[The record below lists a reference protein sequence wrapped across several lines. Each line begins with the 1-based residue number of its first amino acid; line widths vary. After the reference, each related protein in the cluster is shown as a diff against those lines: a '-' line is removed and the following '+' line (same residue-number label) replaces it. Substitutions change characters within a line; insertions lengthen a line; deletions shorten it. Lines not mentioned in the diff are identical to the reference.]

1 MLKKIIILI
10 LILKLNYLIVY
21 SLKPISFCILN
32 QQECK
37 RVFNDLNQS
46 YEIKCESIKCHGTY
60 SYECGS
66 KTCSKNKTECNEF
79 NLMNSYINILNE
91 KQKNDSKFKYK
102 YLKETIKFKK
112 FYDYILNCKNKTHEF
127 DTNDFCSDRSYN
139 ETDCKFPINQSFIC
153 DKYCAKD
160 SIACDYLK
168 SIYNNNNN
176 LDFVNN
182 IKYCLIHHD
191 NSNENIIYFF
201 HVGFL
206 ICITLSSSIF
216 LLIYCRFD
224 NQSQ

>member
-1 MLKKIIILI
+1 MLKKIKILI

-37 RVFNDLNQS
+37 RVYNELKHA
-46 YEIKCESIKCHGTY
+46 YEIKCESIKCHGTF

-66 KTCSKNKTECNEF
+66 RTCSKNKTECNEF

-102 YLKETIKFKK
+102 YLKETIKLKK
-112 FYDYILNCKNKTHEF
+112 FYDYIPNCKNKTYEF
-127 DTNDFCSDRSYN
+127 DSNDFCLNNNYN
-139 ETDCKFPINQSFIC
+139 ETDCKLPINQSFIC

-160 SIACDYLK
+160 SIACDYFK
-168 SIYNNNNN
+168 SNYDNNNKEYI
-176 LDFVNN
+176 

-191 NSNENIIYFF
+191 NYSNDNIIHFF
-201 HVGFL
+201 HIGFF
-206 ICITLSSSIF
+206 ICITLFSSIF
-216 LLIYCRFD
+216 LLIYCKFD
-224 NQSQ
+224 NQSHY